1 MPHLIAL
8 SGGVDS
14 SVALYLAREKYP
26 GEALLGLTLT
36 VAEPGSPLYEGDES
50 NIRDAKAVC
59 AAQNTEH
66 RSLDV
71 SGPFKEKIMEY
82 FVREYLSG
90 RTPNPCVL
98 CNREIKFGLLGA
110 YADSVGCEKIVT
122 GHYARLRQV
131 GSYVYVEKASDPAK
145 DQSYMLAWL
154 TQDQLRRAEFP
165 LGAYTKT
172 EVRAIAEERGFVNAR
187 RRDSQDVCFIPHGDY
202 VRFIEEFK
210 GIAPVPGEYV
220 DQAGRLLG
228 THKGHWCYTLGQRK
242 GLGISLGKYA
252 YVLGKDVAANRVVL
266 GDEDGLF
273 KTKVRIT
280 DLHFP
285 GDPDALSKN
294 DACLVKLR
302 YSAREAA
309 AVFCQKGEGEGVLAF
324 SEPQRAPTPGQFA
337 VIYQENCVVA
347 CGKIADAR

>member
-26 GEALLGLTLT
+26 GEALLGLTMA
-36 VAEPGSPLYEGDES
+36 VAEADSPLRDGDEN

-66 RSLDV
+66 RSLGV
-71 SGPFKEKIMEY
+71 SRQFKEKVMEY
-82 FVREYLSG
+82 FAREYLSG

-98 CNREIKFGLLGA
+98 CNREIKFGLLA
-110 YADSVGCEKIVT
+110 EYADSVGCEKIIT

-131 GSYVYVEKASDPAK
+131 GSYVYVEKAADPAK

-165 LGAYTKT
+165 LGTYTKT
-172 EVRAIAEERGFVNAR
+172 EVRAIAEEQGFVNAR

-210 GIAPVPGEYV
+210 GVAPVPGEYV

-228 THKGHWCYTLGQRK
+228 KHKGHWCYTLGQRK
-242 GLGISLGKYA
+242 GLGISLGKHA
-252 YVLGKDVAANRVVL
+252 YVLEKDAARNRVVL
-266 GDEDGLF
+266 GDEGGLY

-285 GDPDALSKN
+285 GDLDALSK
-294 DACLVKLR
+294 DGTCMAKLR
-302 YSAREAA
+302 YSAREAE
-309 AVFCQKGEGEGVLAF
+309 AVFRQSGEGEGALEFA
-324 SEPQRAPTPGQFA
+324 EPQRAPTPGQFA

>member
-14 SVALYLAREKYP
+14 SVALYLAGKKYP
-26 GEALLGLTLT
+26 NEALLGLTMA
-36 VAEPGSPLYEGDES
+36 VAEADSPLREGDEN

-71 SGPFKEKIMEY
+71 SERFRETVMEY
-82 FVREYLSG
+82 FAREYLEG

-98 CNREIKFGLLGA
+98 CNREIKFGLLSE
-110 YADSVGCEKIVT
+110 YADSVGCDKIIT

-154 TQDQLRRAEFP
+154 TQEQLRRAEFP
-165 LGAYTKT
+165 LGAYTKK
-172 EVRAIAEERGFVNAR
+172 EVRDIAEAQGFVNAR

-210 GIAPVPGEYV
+210 GVAPVPGEYV
-220 DQAGRLLG
+220 DEKGQLLG
-228 THKGHWCYTLGQRK
+228 KHKGHWCYTLGQRK
-242 GLGISLGKYA
+242 GLGISLGKHA
-252 YVLGKDVAANRVVL
+252 YVLRKDAESNRVVL
-266 GDEDGLF
+266 GDENGLY
-273 KTKVRIT
+273 KKKIRIT

-285 GDPDALSKN
+285 GDPNALVE
-294 DACLVKLR
+294 DGTCFAKLR
-302 YSAREAA
+302 YSAREAE
-309 AVFCQKGEGEGVLAF
+309 AVFSQRGEGEGVLEFA
-324 SEPQRAPTPGQFA
+324 EPQRAPTPGQFA
-337 VIYQENCVVA
+337 VLYQDNCVVA